1 VTDYNTLQRKRN
13 IVVGGFVLVG
23 VAVLL
28 WMVGIFGELPVAAS
42 KWNSYEVVVMFPSAT
57 GIQEKTPVYYL
68 GYPVGKVISVQ
79 APQLT
84 DVDGSKLHQ
93 IIVGLAI
100 DDKYETIPENVEIKV
115 MKRSMG
121 SSFIEIF
128 DPEVPSNNFL
138 RADLERIQG
147 SIGSTNEFIPQ
158 KVLDKLETLVV
169 NISSLASNI
178 DTIVGDP
185 DNQQNIKETLAN
197 FTEVSQ
203 QASVTLKSITNF
215 TDTGSKAISETSENL
230 NESIIHVNSLINK
243 INEGNGSASKLI
255 NDGRLYENLLESS
268 EELKMALEQL
278 KILAAEAREK
288 GIKIKL

>member
-1 VTDYNTLQRKRN
+1 MTDYNTLQRKRN